1 MTRYERIA
9 EPPETRHYPDDEIDL
24 RQLFATLWQGKWIIV
39 ATTIL
44 FAVAGVFYALSKPN
58 IYQASVLLAPA
69 QNEGNSGGISGQ
81 LGGLASLA
89 GINLGGGGSN
99 KTVIAKEV
107 LKSRAFLTD
116 FIHRH
121 NLSVPLMAT
130 EAWNMQS
137 QSWVINPELYS
148 VETGEWQQDDEGK
161 SLQPTDWDMVKK
173 FKASHLS
180 LSEDKETGMLTV
192 KLKSLSPPV
201 AKEWADLLIKD
212 INEHMRQQDVQD
224 AEARI
229 AYLEEK
235 LNETNIAGMQQVF
248 YQLIESETRTVMLAS
263 AQNEYVFKTI
273 DPAVVPQEKS
283 EPKRALICVVITMLG
298 GMFGVLI
305 VFIKAFIRRG
315 EDNHSTKG
323 EQQVP

>member
-1 MTRYERIA
+1 MSNY
-9 EPPETRHYPDDEIDL
+9 ETRVQPAIDRPYYVDDEINL
-24 RQLFATLWQGKWIIV
+24 RQLFVTLWHGKWIVI
-39 ATTIL
+39 AATIL

-58 IYQASVLLAPA
+58 LYQASVLLAPA
-69 QNEGNSGGISGQ
+69 QSEGSTSGISGQ

-89 GINLGGGGSN
+89 GISLGSGGSS
-99 KTVIAKEV
+99 KTVMAKHV
-107 LKSRAFLTD
+107 LESRAFLTD
-116 FIHRH
+116 FIRRH
-121 NLSVPLMAT
+121 DLSVPLMAT
-130 EAWNMQS
+130 EAWNMKS

-212 INEHMRQQDVQD
+212 INEHMRRQDVQD

-248 YQLIESETRTVMLAS
+248 YQLIESETRTVMLAN
-263 AQNEYVFKTI
+263 AQNEYVFKTV

-283 EPKRALICVVITMLG
+283 EPKRALIAVLATMLG
-298 GMFGVLI
+298 GMLGVFI
-305 VFIKAFIRRG
+305 VFVRAFIRSGRQ
-315 EDNHSTKG
+315 ETTEEK
-323 EQQVP
+323 E